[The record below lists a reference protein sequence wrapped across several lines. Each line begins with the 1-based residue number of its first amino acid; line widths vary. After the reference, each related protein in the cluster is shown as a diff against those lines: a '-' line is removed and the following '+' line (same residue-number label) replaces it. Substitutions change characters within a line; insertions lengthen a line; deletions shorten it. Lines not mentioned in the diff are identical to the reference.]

1 MYILLDADQDL
12 ALAEH
17 VLGVLTECDQNITDK
32 KHSLLVSFYVIQ
44 REYFCL
50 LNKRNLRVLK
60 FQS

>member
-1 MYILLDADQDL
+1 MNIEALLLVDADQ
-12 ALAEH
+12 AEH